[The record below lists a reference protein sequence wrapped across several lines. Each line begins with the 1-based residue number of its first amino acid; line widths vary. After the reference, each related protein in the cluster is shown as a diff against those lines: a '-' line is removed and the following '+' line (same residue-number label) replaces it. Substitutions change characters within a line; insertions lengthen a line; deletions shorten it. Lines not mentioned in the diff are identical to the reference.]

1 MVKAKLFVIQVSKG
15 GEWEPECL
23 YKGDLGQAMR
33 YAERTYSNTG
43 SRVVRVK
50 TPAEY
55 EEYAVLETLGEGF
68 AITEWVN

>member
-33 YAERTYSNTG
+33 YADQTYGHTG

-50 TPAEY
+50 NPVEY
-55 EEYAVLETLGEGF
+55 EEYAALETLGEGA
-68 AITEWVN
+68 AITEWEN

>member
-1 MVKAKLFVIQVSKG
+1 MKKAKLFVIQVSKG
-15 GEWEPECL
+15 GKWDSECL

-33 YAERTYSNTG
+33 YTERTYGHTG

-55 EEYAVLETLGEGF
+55 EKYAVLETLGEGF
-68 AITEWVN
+68 AITEWTN